1 MVLVNL
7 ALSVV
12 GGLTSR
18 PAYWSPHRYAVYLS
32 FMHAAARQVAASGS
46 WPSDAS
52 PDLLEYTLFTT
63 TWQASG

>member
-1 MVLVNL
+1 MNL